1 VSDSDPLVVEDW
13 SAYEKSMLD
22 VLREERRTRPKP
34 APVERPMSPEALRQV
49 VQGKAVEPV
58 PVESS
63 IGVAAPQAVV
73 LALSREQ
80 PGQVPPSTAD
90 EHEASSA
97 EATPQSALVPPFEQ
111 QCEPAPKPAVME
123 LVQDHVSPA
132 AASVSSTQPAH
143 REASWWRIPLFLSS
157 LAVAVAGGTVA
168 LVKPDRQV
176 NPVTKAVIAQEQLV
190 QKNSSAPVSAVDE
203 STKDQPKDEYEV
215 SRERVSLRGAPAD
228 NASVV
233 RTLRQGTAVTIKE
246 RSAENEWCRVEAAR
260 SREGW
265 MKCAFL
271 KTGPTRQD

>member
-1 VSDSDPLVVEDW
+1 MSDSNPLVVEDW

-49 VQGKAVEPV
+49 VQGNAVEPV

-63 IGVAAPQAVV
+63 IGIAAPQAVV

-80 PGQVPPSTAD
+80 PGQVPPSTAN

-97 EATPQSALVPPFEQ
+97 EATPQSAPVPPFEQ
-111 QCEPAPKPAVME
+111 QCELGPKPAVME
-123 LVQDHVSPA
+123 VVQDHVSP

-176 NPVTKAVIAQEQLV
+176 NPLTKAVVAQEQLV

-203 STKDQPKDEYEV
+203 SAKDQPKDEYEV

-246 RSAENEWCRVEAAR
+246 RSAENEWCRVEATG

-271 KTGPTRQD
+271 KTGPTRHD

>member
-1 VSDSDPLVVEDW
+1 ME
-13 SAYEKSMLD
+13 
-22 VLREERRTRPKP
+22 
-34 APVERPMSPEALRQV
+34 V
-49 VQGKAVEPV
+49 VQA
-58 PVESS
+58 
-63 IGVAAPQAVV
+63 
-73 LALSREQ
+73 
-80 PGQVPPSTAD
+80 
-90 EHEASSA
+90 
-97 EATPQSALVPPFEQ
+97 
-111 QCEPAPKPAVME
+111 
-123 LVQDHVSPA
+123 HVSPA

-176 NPVTKAVIAQEQLV
+176 NPVTKAVVAQKQLV

-203 STKDQPKDEYEV
+203 SAKDQPKDDYEV

-246 RSAENEWCRVEAAR
+246 RSAENEWCRVEATG

-265 MKCAFL
+265 MKCEFL
-271 KTGPTRQD
+271 KTRPTQRPLLSALSIRSEQAESM

>member
-1 VSDSDPLVVEDW
+1 MSDSDPLVVEDW

-34 APVERPMSPEALRQV
+34 APVERPISPEELRQV

-80 PGQVPPSTAD
+80 PGQVPPSTAN

-97 EATPQSALVPPFEQ
+97 EATRQSVPVPPFEQ

-123 LVQDHVSPA
+123 VVQDHVSA
-132 AASVSSTQPAH
+132 AAAVSSTQPAH

-157 LAVAVAGGTVA
+157 LAVAVAGGAVA
-168 LVKPDRQV
+168 LVKPDRQM
-176 NPVTKAVIAQEQLV
+176 NPVTKPVVAQEQLV
-190 QKNSSAPVSAVDE
+190 QKDSSAPVSAVDE
-203 STKDQPKDEYEV
+203 SKDQP
-215 SRERVSLRGAPAD
+215 
-228 NASVV
+228 N
-233 RTLRQGTAVTIKE
+233 
-246 RSAENEWCRVEAAR
+246 
-260 SREGW
+260 
-265 MKCAFL
+265 
-271 KTGPTRQD
+271 

>member
-1 VSDSDPLVVEDW
+1 MSDSDPLVVEDW

-22 VLREERRTRPKP
+22 VLREERRTRLKP
-34 APVERPMSPEALRQV
+34 APVERPMSPEELRQV

-80 PGQVPPSTAD
+80 PGQVPPSTAN

-97 EATPQSALVPPFEQ
+97 EASPQSAPVPPFEQ

-123 LVQDHVSPA
+123 AVQDHVSPA
-132 AASVSSTQPAH
+132 AAPVSSTQPAH

-157 LAVAVAGGTVA
+157 LAVAVAGGAVA

-176 NPVTKAVIAQEQLV
+176 NPVTKAVVAQEQLV
-190 QKNSSAPVSAVDE
+190 QKDSSAPVSAVDE
-203 STKDQPKDEYEV
+203 SKDQ
-215 SRERVSLRGAPAD
+215 R
-228 NASVV
+228 
-233 RTLRQGTAVTIKE
+233 
-246 RSAENEWCRVEAAR
+246 
-260 SREGW
+260 
-265 MKCAFL
+265 
-271 KTGPTRQD
+271 